1 MAFALI
7 FFPLMMAAIAL
18 GVPSNRLRPW
28 LLPVTAVIYSATTV
42 FVLTRPDLMMTNEWL
57 ILDPPGRLI
66 LLVISTLFL
75 FCSFYAVGYLHYR
88 HERSN
93 RIFCACLL
101 AFLGIMSVV
110 TWSHHL
116 GLMWVAIEATTLVS
130 APLIYFNHTQRS
142 IEATWKY
149 LMVGSVG
156 IALALLGTFFL
167 AYASI
172 QIDHKSTHGEVSVDP
187 NSGINVQAGIEP
199 THGLVGIDPN
209 SGANIKTGLESTLT
223 LENLLKHAPQL
234 SKPWLHAA
242 FILLLVGYGTKM
254 GLAPMH
260 TWKPEV
266 YGEVPGV
273 VGAIFAGG
281 VTSCAFLAVLR
292 IYQIC
297 VAAGEN
303 AYASRLLLFIGL
315 FSMAVA
321 GLFMV
326 GQRDFKRMLAY
337 SSVEHMGILVLGLGI
352 GGPALFGT
360 LLHVV
365 TNGMTKGVLFLT
377 AGNIHRAYGGKTTET
392 VRGAMR
398 LLPLSGTLFLAG
410 FLAITGSPP
419 FGPFISEFAILNG
432 AFDTGRYVTA
442 GLFLFLLLLV
452 FIGMGATVLA
462 VVQGRPSVDAH
473 KTPYRETLLTAVPV
487 VIFMGIVLL
496 LGLYIPAPL
505 DTLLKDAVRFLE
517 GQP

>member
-1 MAFALI
+1 MI
-7 FFPLMMAAIAL
+7 VFPLLMAAVAAVIS
-18 GVPSNRLRPW
+18 SNRLRPW
-28 LLPVTAVIYSATTV
+28 LLPLTAVMHSAATV
-42 FVLTRPDLMMTNEWL
+42 FVLTRPDLMRTAEWL
-57 ILDPPGRLI
+57 VLDPAGRYV
-66 LLVISTLFL
+66 LLVVSTLFL
-75 FCSFYAVGYLHYR
+75 FCSFYAVGYLR
-88 HERSN
+88 HRQERSN
-93 RIFCACLL
+93 RVFCACLL
-101 AFLGIMSVV
+101 GFLGIMSLV

-167 AYASI
+167 AYS
-172 QIDHKSTHGEVSVDP
+172 SL
-187 NSGINVQAGIEP
+187 QA
-199 THGLVGIDPN
+199 
-209 SGANIKTGLESTLT
+209 GLESALT
-223 LENLLKHAPQL
+223 LESILQHAPQL

-273 VGAIFAGG
+273 IGAIFAGG

-297 VAAGEN
+297 LAAGET
-303 AYASRLLLFIGL
+303 AYTSRLLLFMGL
-315 FSMAVA
+315 FSMAIAV
-321 GLFMV
+321 LFMV
-326 GQRDFKRMLAY
+326 GQKDFKRMLAY
-337 SSVEHMGILVLGLGI
+337 SSVEHMGILILGLGI

-360 LLHVV
+360 LLHVL
-365 TNGMTKGVLFLT
+365 TNSMTKGVLFLS
-377 AGNIHRAYGGKTTET
+377 AGNIHRAYGSKNTDR
-392 VRGAMR
+392 VQGAMR
-398 LLPLSGTLFLAG
+398 QLPLSGTLFLAG

-442 GLFLFLLLLV
+442 GLFLFLLLLI
-452 FIGMGATVLA
+452 FIGMGTTVLK
-462 VVQGRPSVDAH
+462 VVQGVAPADVRYS
-473 KTPYRETLLTAVPV
+473 PYRDSLLTAAPM
-487 VIFMGIVLL
+487 VILMTIVLI
-496 LGLYIPAPL
+496 LGLSIPGPL
-505 DTLLKDAVRFLE
+505 TAMLNDATAFLE
-517 GQP
+517 GRQ